1 MTPQPPSPAELS
13 SLASSLEDI
22 ARRVRQMAE
31 QAAPVAEEDQDMD
44 EARAAAA
51 DLWEIERL
59 LRTAQRRM
67 GALSR

>member
-1 MTPQPPSPAELS
+1 
-13 SLASSLEDI
+13 
-22 ARRVRQMAE
+22 MAE
-31 QAAPVAEEDQDMD
+31 QAAPGAEEDQDMD

-67 GALSR
+67 GALSH